1 MPEQDMN
8 NEKSNPMSIGEQL
21 VNMAQASEE
30 PSKDA
35 VDEVVSYKEEYYD
48 VSKYKDEIGS
58 FIKEKR
64 VELDLLSNMQAN
76 YEALKK
82 SIFAGSTDSDEERYP
97 HAAEMFKV
105 YKSAI
110 IESSLSGYSALLE
123 ISGRDAYSTLK
134 VPELKDTMTNQ
145 FKRMS
150 LLEKLSGDTVDD
162 WLLKGE
168 AVSFIKL
175 KKTKEEYRSKSTLV
189 DAETGKDVATFKVKE
204 FVSYKDIDVERI
216 DPLDFYVDAFD
227 YRSDPR
233 GATKIVR
240 TWISPKELLTSNMYP
255 MLSQEDKDNIIASV
269 GRNGSGYNFQ
279 YDATMSS
286 TNQLRNRTD
295 INKIE
300 VLTFYGDYITSDNK
314 VLRNIKAILVGGRI
328 ADAKY
333 SAVNT
338 NRIIYASYKIDDNT
352 HRSIAPLA
360 STEVVN
366 RLINRVADMFV
377 KNLDDASNPIVLYPK
392 GSLNASQ
399 VKEIRTKRQC
409 EYNDVAQPPT
419 FYAPPVAATQGLQLI
434 NMILDQNKNVLGLNN
449 YLAGNTDGAVRTAR
463 ESSILFQK
471 ANARMRVETDVF
483 SYNFMLALFVSF
495 YAFNRELA
503 LSLGD
508 PLDEIYTDPQL
519 KVSISTNAS
528 RSDKEGELQRLMQML
543 QLPIAQMIFSN
554 LQPDQIV
561 LAVRYLMA
569 KAELT
574 DADNLLELIDSQTGE
589 PNISGFTDEEGSPV
603 DESNNSNVNLPQQ
616 E

>member
-1 MPEQDMN
+1 MPDE
-8 NEKSNPMSIGEQL
+8 SLTLGEQL
-21 VNMAQASEE
+21 QNLIETPEQEI
-30 PSKDA
+30 P
-35 VDEVVSYKEEYYD
+35 VDETLEYKEECYD
-48 VSKYKDEIGS
+48 VAKYKDEIGS
-58 FIKEKR
+58 FIKQKR
-64 VELDLLSNMQAN
+64 IDLDNLSDIQGN
-76 YEALKK
+76 YERLKR
-82 SIFAGSTDSDEERYP
+82 SIFAGTSDSDEERYP

-110 IESSLSGYSALLE
+110 IESSLSGYTALLE
-123 ISGRDAYSTLK
+123 VSGRDAYSTLK
-134 VPELKDTMTNQ
+134 VPELKDIMTNQ

-175 KKTKEEYRSKSTLV
+175 KKTKEEYRNKSTLV
-189 DAETGKDVATFKVKE
+189 DAETGKDVATFNVKE
-204 FVSYKDIDVERI
+204 FVSYDDIDIEHI
-216 DPLDFYVDAFD
+216 DPLDFYVDAYD
-227 YRSDPR
+227 YRDDPR
-233 GATKIVR
+233 GCTKIIR
-240 TWISPKELLTSNMYP
+240 TWISPKQMLTSNMYP
-255 MLSQEDKDNIIASV
+255 MLSQDDKDAIIASV
-269 GRNGSGYNFQ
+269 GKNGTGSNYQ
-279 YDATMSS
+279 YDPTISS
-286 TNQLRNRTD
+286 VNQLRNRTD
-295 INKIE
+295 VNKIE

-314 VLRNIKAILVGGRI
+314 VLRNIKAILVGGKI

-338 NRIIYASYKIDDNT
+338 NRIIYAAYKVDERT
-352 HRSIAPLA
+352 HRSISPLA

-366 RLINRVADMFV
+366 RLINRVSDMFI
-377 KNLDDASNPIVLYPK
+377 KNLDDASNPIIIYPK
-392 GSLNASQ
+392 GSLSANQ
-399 VKEIRTKRQC
+399 VKEVRIKRQC
-409 EYNDVAQPPT
+409 EYNDIAQMPE

-434 NMILDQNKNVLGLNN
+434 QMILEQNKNVLGLNN

-483 SYNFMLALFVSF
+483 SYNFMLSLFVSF

-503 LSLGD
+503 LSVGT
-508 PLDEIYTDPQL
+508 PLEEIYADPKL

-528 RSDKEGELQRLMQML
+528 RADKEGELNRLMQML

-554 LQPDQIV
+554 LQPEQVV

-574 DADNLLELIDSQTGE
+574 DADNLLELIDQETGE
-589 PNISGFTDEEGSPV
+589 TNMPPV
-603 DESNNSNVNLPQQ
+603 PMTQQQTQRNDNNTSMQ
-616 E
+616 

>member
-1 MPEQDMN
+1 MPDEN
-8 NEKSNPMSIGEQL
+8 LNSLPLGEQL
-21 VNMAQASEE
+21 QNLIDTPEQEM
-30 PSKDA
+30 P
-35 VDEVVSYKEEYYD
+35 VDETVEYKEEYYD
-48 VSKYKDEIGS
+48 VAKYKDEIGS
-58 FIKEKR
+58 FIKQKR
-64 VELDLLSNMQAN
+64 IDLDRLSDMQSN
-76 YEALKK
+76 YERLKR
-82 SIFAGSTDSDEERYP
+82 SIFAGTSDADEERYP

-110 IESSLSGYSALLE
+110 IESSLSGYTALLE

-134 VPELKDTMTNQ
+134 VPELKDVMTNQ

-175 KKTKEEYRSKSTLV
+175 KKTKEEYRTKSTLV
-189 DAETGKDVATFKVKE
+189 DQSTGQDVASFDVKE
-204 FVSYKDIDVERI
+204 FVSYSDIDIERI
-216 DPLDFYVDAFD
+216 DPLDFYVDAYD
-227 YRSDPR
+227 YRDDPR
-233 GATKIVR
+233 GCTKIVR
-240 TWISPKELLTSNMYP
+240 TWISTKQMLTSNMYP
-255 MLSQEDKDNIIASV
+255 MLTQDDKDAIIASV
-269 GRNGSGYNFQ
+269 GKNGSGSNYQ
-279 YDATMSS
+279 YDPTVSS
-286 TNQLRNRTD
+286 VNQLQNRTD

-314 VLRNIKAILVGGRI
+314 VLRNIKAIMVGGKI

-333 SAVNT
+333 SSVNT
-338 NRIIYASYKIDDNT
+338 NRIIYAGYKIDERT
-352 HRSIAPLA
+352 HRSISPLA

-366 RLINRVADMFV
+366 RLINRVSDMFI
-377 KNLDDASNPIVLYPK
+377 KNLDDASNPIIVYPK
-392 GSLNASQ
+392 GSLNSAQ

-409 EYNDVAQPPT
+409 EYNDIAQAPQ

-434 NMILDQNKNVLGLNN
+434 QMILEQNKNVLGLNN

-483 SYNFMLALFVSF
+483 SYNFMLSLFVSF

-503 LSLGD
+503 LSVGT
-508 PLDEIYTDPQL
+508 PLDEIYSDPKL
-519 KVSISTNAS
+519 RVAISTNAS
-528 RSDKEGELQRLMQML
+528 RADKEGELQRLMQML

-554 LQPDQIV
+554 LQPDQVV

-574 DADNLLELIDSQTGE
+574 DADNLLELIDQETGE
-589 PNISGFTDEEGSPV
+589 TNIPDIPV
-603 DESNNSNVNLPQQ
+603 DENGQPIQVDNNNENI
-616 E
+616 

>member
-1 MPEQDMN
+1 MPDENLNSLPLGGQLQNLIDTPEQEM
-8 NEKSNPMSIGEQL
+8 P
-21 VNMAQASEE
+21 
-30 PSKDA
+30 
-35 VDEVVSYKEEYYD
+35 VDETVEYKEDYYD
-48 VSKYKDEIGS
+48 VTKYKDEIGS
-58 FIKEKR
+58 FIKQKR
-64 VELDLLSNMQAN
+64 IDLDRLSDMQSN
-76 YEALKK
+76 YENLKR
-82 SIFAGSTDSDEERYP
+82 SIFAGTSDADEERYP

-110 IESSLSGYSALLE
+110 IESSLSGYTALLE

-134 VPELKDTMTNQ
+134 VPELKDVMTNQ

-175 KKTKEEYRSKSTLV
+175 KKTKEEYRTKSTLV
-189 DAETGKDVATFKVKE
+189 DQSTGQDVATFNVKE
-204 FVSYKDIDVERI
+204 FVSYDDIDIERI
-216 DPLDFYVDAFD
+216 DPLDFYVDAYD
-227 YRSDPR
+227 YRDDPR
-233 GATKIVR
+233 GCTKIVR
-240 TWISPKELLTSNMYP
+240 TWISTKQMLTSNMYP
-255 MLSQEDKDNIIASV
+255 MLTQDDKDAIIASV
-269 GRNGSGYNFQ
+269 GKNGSGFNYQ
-279 YDATMSS
+279 YDPTVSS
-286 TNQLRNRTD
+286 VNQLQNRTD

-314 VLRNIKAILVGGRI
+314 VLRNIKAIMVGGKI

-338 NRIIYASYKIDDNT
+338 NRIIYAAYKVDERT
-352 HRSIAPLA
+352 HRSISPLA

-366 RLINRVADMFV
+366 RLINRVSDMFI
-377 KNLDDASNPIVLYPK
+377 KNLDDASNPIIVYPK
-392 GSLNASQ
+392 GSLNSAQ

-409 EYNDVAQPPT
+409 EYNDIAQAPQ

-434 NMILDQNKNVLGLNN
+434 QMILEQNKNVLGLNN

-503 LSLGD
+503 LSVGT
-508 PLDEIYTDPQL
+508 PLEEIYSDPKL
-519 KVSISTNAS
+519 RVAISTNAS
-528 RSDKEGELQRLMQML
+528 RADKEGELQRLMQML

-554 LQPDQIV
+554 LQPDQVV

-574 DADNLLELIDSQTGE
+574 DADNLLELIDQETGE
-589 PNISGFTDEEGSPV
+589 TNVPDIPV
-603 DESNNSNVNLPQQ
+603 DENGQPIVQDNNNSENM
-616 E
+616 

>member
-8 NEKSNPMSIGEQL
+8 NSNNNSLSIGEQL
-21 VNMAQASEE
+21 ASMAQASEE
-30 PSKDA
+30 PSKDVA
-35 VDEVVSYKEEYYD
+35 DETVSYKEEYYD
-48 VSKYKDEIGS
+48 VPKYKDEIGS
-58 FIKEKR
+58 FIKRKR
-64 VELDLLSNMQAN
+64 YELDTLSEMQDN
-76 YEALKK
+76 YENLKK
-82 SIFAGSTDSDEERYP
+82 SIFAGTSTSEEERYP

-110 IESSLSGYSALLE
+110 IESSLSGYTALLE

-134 VPELKDTMTNQ
+134 VPELKDAMTNQ

-204 FVSYKDIDVERI
+204 FVTYKDIDIERI
-216 DPLDFYVDAFD
+216 DPLDFYVDAYD
-227 YRSDPR
+227 YRNDPR
-233 GATKIVR
+233 GSAKIVR
-240 TWISPKELLTSNMYP
+240 TWISVKELLTSNAYP
-255 MLSQEDKDNIIASV
+255 LLTQDDKDAIISSV
-269 GRNGSGYNFQ
+269 GRNGSGFNYQ
-279 YDATMSS
+279 YDSTMST
-286 TNQLRNRTD
+286 TNQLRNKTD
-295 INKIE
+295 VNKIE

-314 VLRNIKAILVGGRI
+314 VLRNIKAVLVGGMI
-328 ADAKY
+328 AYANY

-338 NRIIYASYKIDDNT
+338 NRIIYAAYKIDDRT

-366 RLINRVADMFV
+366 RLINRVVDMFI
-377 KNLDDASNPIVLYPK
+377 KNLDDASNPILLYPK
-392 GSLNASQ
+392 GSLNSNQ

-409 EYNDVAQPPT
+409 EFNDVAQPPT

-434 NMILDQNKNVLGLNN
+434 QMTLDQSKNVLGLNN

-503 LSLGD
+503 LSLGE
-508 PLDEIYTDPQL
+508 PLEDIYADTQL

-528 RSDKEGELQRLMQML
+528 RADKEGELQRLMSML

-554 LQPDQIV
+554 LEPDQVV

-569 KAELT
+569 KAELH
-574 DADNLLELIDSQTGE
+574 DADNLLELIDQATGE
-589 PNISGFTDEEGSPV
+589 PNIPEVPVEEE
-603 DESNNSNVNLPQQ
+603 DSNENI
-616 E
+616 